1 MKKVLK
7 LLSGICIFSCMLI
20 ASQIPQANAAF
31 LFGSGSALL
40 NPTLAPVAGSMPKIP
55 TIPGL
60 PTTFNP
66 IFAVPTAGA
75 KLQQMKYNPTKGGL
89 PRALQKK
96 YNTKKEA
103 YEAAKR
109 AGNGKEPRHDPNG
122 HDKKTCNPRG
132 KQTNKR
138 PHYHPNV
145 KGPEGHDHYY
155 YHRVIAGETLS
166 GIAKKHH
173 TTYQKLAS
181 INGIKNPNLIRV
193 GQNIKIPK

>member
-7 LLSGICIFSCMLI
+7 LLSSICICFCI
-20 ASQIPQANAAF
+20 IIGVQIPQINAAF
-31 LFGSGSALL
+31 LLGSGSAFL
-40 NPTLAPVAGSMPKIP
+40 NPALAPLAGSMPKVP

-75 KLQQMKYNPTKGGL
+75 KLQQMKYNPDKGGL
-89 PRALQKK
+89 PAANRRE
-96 YNTKKEA
+96 YDSKKEA
-103 YEAAKR
+103 REAATR
-109 AGNGKEPRHDPNG
+109 AGKGRKPKHDAHG
-122 HDKKTCNPRG
+122 HDKNKT
-132 KQTNKR
+132 

-145 KGPEGHDHYY
+145 KGPKGHEHFY

-193 GQNIKIPK
+193 GQTLKIPK